1 MVRFTMKRFHKFNEW
16 FVANHEMVIEEW
28 EHGDIIL
35 CTVHSIYKTMDIIG
49 FDNVHELERS
59 RKLNTLMKVLIMWIK
74 KHPDWPYRR
83 F

>member
-1 MVRFTMKRFHKFNEW
+1 MVQFTMKRFHKFNNW
-16 FVANHEMVIEEW
+16 IVDNVEMVKEW
-28 EHGDIIL
+28 ENGDIIIVTL
-35 CTVHSIYKTMDIIG
+35 KSIYKTMNIIG

>member
-1 MVRFTMKRFHKFNEW
+1 MVRFTMKRFYKFNEW
-16 FVANHEMVIEEW
+16 FVANKEMVVEEW

-35 CTVHSIYKTMDIIG
+35 VTVHSMYKTMDNIG
-49 FDNVHELERS
+49 LDNTDELERS

-83 F
+83 L

>member
-1 MVRFTMKRFHKFNEW
+1 MVRFTMKRFNKFRTWFLLNEKI
-16 FVANHEMVIEEW
+16 VDEW

-35 CTVHSIYKTMDIIG
+35 ITLHSIYKTMDIIG
-49 FDNVHELERS
+49 FDNTDELEKS